1 MFGTKPAISY
11 RDASSSSSPSS
22 LFRKFPLS
30 SLNDFDREFL
40 VDLEVFEHRRR
51 LEVKRQPLAFV
62 SLKRNK
68 RYVSVFALHA
78 LRRDPKIA
86 FQA

>member
-1 MFGTKPAISY
+1 
-11 RDASSSSSPSS
+11 
-22 LFRKFPLS
+22 
-30 SLNDFDREFL
+30 
-40 VDLEVFEHRRR
+40 
-51 LEVKRQPLAFV
+51 VKRQPLAFV